1 MAVSSSIRNQLRTT
15 LHHELGHW
23 LVARHF
29 GFKAGEVSVRL
40 EDQQVLGTSLIEPY
54 APVPLADTKQ
64 VRSHIF
70 NRMVVLCAGVV
81 ADIQSR
87 GPRVSQAVID
97 NVFNEGVMDE
107 TGLNDRGKV
116 EELMFILVSIDHEA
130 SSDTDVN
137 DSRSQKIFSEAF
149 GQADELIKEFFPK
162 LELMATLLRQ
172 GRENAIRFE
181 FPYERVVRA
190 ELDAIAQLSK
200 CQQNAEISP

>member
-54 APVPLADTKQ
+54 APVQLADTKQ
-64 VRSHIF
+64 VRSNIF

-81 ADIQSR
+81 ADIASR
-87 GPRVSQAVID
+87 GPEVSQAVID
-97 NVFNEGVMDE
+97 DAFNKGVMDE
-107 TGLNDRGKV
+107 TGLTDRGKV
-116 EELMFILVSIDHEA
+116 EELLFILVSIDHEA

-137 DSRSQKIFSEAF
+137 EDRSQKIFGEAY
-149 GQADELIKEFFPK
+149 GRAQELIKEFFPK
-162 LELMATLLRQ
+162 LELMATFLRQ

-200 CQQNAEISP
+200 SQQKA

>member
-1 MAVSSSIRNQLRTT
+1 MAVSSSTRNQLRTT

-54 APVPLADTKQ
+54 APVQLADTKQ
-64 VRSHIF
+64 VRSNIF

-81 ADIQSR
+81 ADIASR
-87 GPRVSQAVID
+87 GPEVSQAVID
-97 NVFNEGVMDE
+97 DAFNKGVMDE
-107 TGLNDRGKV
+107 TGLTDRGKV
-116 EELMFILVSIDHEA
+116 EELLFILVSIDHEA

-137 DSRSQKIFSEAF
+137 EDRSQKIFGEAY
-149 GQADELIKEFFPK
+149 GRAQELIKEFFPK
-162 LELMATLLRQ
+162 LELMATFLRQ

-200 CQQNAEISP
+200 SQQNA

>member
-54 APVPLADTKQ
+54 APVQLADTKQ
-64 VRSHIF
+64 VRSNVF

-81 ADIQSR
+81 ADIASR
-87 GPRVSQAVID
+87 GPEVSQAVID
-97 NVFNEGVMDE
+97 DAFNKGVMDE
-107 TGLNDRGKV
+107 TGLTDRGKV
-116 EELMFILVSIDHEA
+116 EELLFILVSIDHEA

-137 DSRSQKIFSEAF
+137 EDRSQKIFGEAY
-149 GQADELIKEFFPK
+149 GRAQELIKEFFPK
-162 LELMATLLRQ
+162 LELMATFLRQ

-200 CQQNAEISP
+200 SQQKA